1 MREET
6 RTKTIT
12 KEYKV
17 YTAYDGKE
25 FSNAQDCIVYE
36 KYKYRTDFHENIPK
50 IVFAINLNDIYED
63 NCKDCY
69 NDFKGSC
76 VVFRAIPIANEK
88 EVEIING
95 FLAEQTNYANFHD
108 KKVTNDKIGETIII
122 GEDSA
127 GFWYADDLTVE
138 IIQERVMSSFKN
150 ITKDLKIIR
159 EIWNYERG

>member
-25 FSNAQDCIVYE
+25 FSNSQDCIIYE

-50 IVFAINLNDIYED
+50 IIFAINLNDIYGD
-63 NCKDCY
+63 IGKDCY
-69 NDFKGSC
+69 NDFKRSC

-88 EVEIING
+88 EIEIING
-95 FLAEQTNYANFHD
+95 FLAEQTNYANFLD
-108 KKVTNDKIGETIII
+108 KKKVTNDKIGETIII
-122 GEDSA
+122 GEDSE
-127 GFWYADDLTVE
+127 GFWYADDLTID
-138 IIQERVMSSFKN
+138 IIQERVMSSFKD
-150 ITKDLKIIR
+150 IKEDLKIIR
-159 EIWNYERG
+159 KIWN